1 MSPSVP
7 SRVVLVTGA
16 AGGLG
21 QALVSGF
28 AAQGWQVVAAC
39 RAGPLPGPTASVW
52 PVELDVTA
60 KPEIGEVALVAYV
73 AADDCGVALNHML
86 VEGQVHGGIVQGG
99 VEKLDIPF
107 TPSRVWEALATKA

>member
-1 MSPSVP
+1 
-7 SRVVLVTGA
+7 
-16 AGGLG
+16 
-21 QALVSGF
+21 
-28 AAQGWQVVAAC
+28 
-39 RAGPLPGPTASVW
+39 
-52 PVELDVTA
+52 
-60 KPEIGEVALVAYV
+60 V